1 MEVFKV
7 ILLKVDDRK
16 FGKRNIKYS
25 VVDKETNELIIS
37 GIFEEFGQASDKYY
51 ELKDEYGS
59 SNVKMVL
66 K

>member
-1 MEVFKV
+1 M

-16 FGKRNIKYS
+16 FGKSNIQYS
-25 VVDKETNELIIS
+25 IVAKETDELMNS
-37 GIFEEFGQASDKYY
+37 GMFEEFGQASDKYY

>member
-1 MEVFKV
+1 M

-16 FGKRNIKYS
+16 FGKSNIKYS

-37 GIFEEFGQASDKYY
+37 GVFKEFGQASDKYY
-51 ELKDEYGS
+51 ELKDEYGP
-59 SNVKMVL
+59 SNVKMIL

>member
-1 MEVFKV
+1 M

-16 FGKRNIKYS
+16 FGKNNIEYS
-25 VVDKETNELIIS
+25 IVNKETDQLIIS
-37 GIFEEFGQASDKYY
+37 GVFDEFGQASDKYY

>member
-1 MEVFKV
+1 M

-16 FGKRNIKYS
+16 FGKSNIKYS
-25 VVDKETNELIIS
+25 IVDKETNELIIS
-37 GIFEEFGQASDKYY
+37 GVFEEFGQASDKYY

-59 SNVKMVL
+59 SNVKMIL